1 MTDRNDKHDTESRQG
16 LGAQLWGAMKVAL
29 IDEDPVVA
37 ARRAKL
43 QGGKPPVAPAPAAA
57 AADVAVAAPLSPMA
71 TTLMAQVLARPTA
84 YTALTEKLVPLET
97 IVVDERTR
105 YQAAYALIKSSRS
118 VDQVVQAID
127 MQHLQAL
134 EAEAARFAA
143 QLEDKERAE
152 IGSRAKVLQTLTT
165 DIDAAAQQVAQLR
178 EDTEARIRE
187 IEATVAR
194 DREQQGRLAQEI
206 DAKRQEL
213 ASVRH
218 QFDAAAKAVKDA
230 LAGARATVLRH
241 LA

>member
-1 MTDRNDKHDTESRQG
+1 MTDSNETQSRPG
-16 LGAQLWGAMKVAL
+16 FGAQMWGAVKGAL
-29 IDEDPVVA
+29 IDEDPIAA

-43 QGGKPPVAPAPAAA
+43 QGGNPPVASAQAAPADAVAPAPM
-57 AADVAVAAPLSPMA
+57 SPMA
-71 TTLMAQVLARPTA
+71 TALMAQVLARPTA

-118 VDQVVQAID
+118 IEQVMQAID
-127 MQHLQAL
+127 MQHMQAL

-143 QLEDKERAE
+143 QLEEKERAE
-152 IGSRAKVLQTLTT
+152 VGTRAKVLQALTT
-165 DIDAAAQQVAQLR
+165 SIDAAAQQVAQLR
-178 EDTEARIRE
+178 EDTEARIRQVE
-187 IEATVAR
+187 VTVAR
-194 DREQQGRLAQEI
+194 DREQQGRLTQEI

-213 ASVRH
+213 ASVQH

-230 LAGARATVLRH
+230 LDGAKATVLRH

>member
-1 MTDRNDKHDTESRQG
+1 MTDSNETHSRPG
-16 LGAQLWGAMKVAL
+16 LGAQMWGAVKGAL
-29 IDEDPVVA
+29 IDEDPIAV

-43 QGGKPPVAPAPAAA
+43 QGGTTPVAPSQAAAADAVAPAPM
-57 AADVAVAAPLSPMA
+57 SPMA
-71 TTLMAQVLARPTA
+71 TALMAQVLAKPTA

-118 VDQVVQAID
+118 IEQVVQAID
-127 MQHLQAL
+127 MQHMQAL

-143 QLEDKERAE
+143 QLEEKERAE
-152 IGSRAKVLQTLTT
+152 VGTRAKVLQALTT
-165 DIDAAAQQVAQLR
+165 GIDAAAQQVAQLR
-178 EDTEARIRE
+178 EDTEARIRQ

-206 DAKRQEL
+206 AAKRQEL
-213 ASVRH
+213 ASVQH

-230 LAGARATVLRH
+230 LDGAKATVLRH

>member
-1 MTDRNDKHDTESRQG
+1 MTDSNETHSRPG
-16 LGAQLWGAMKVAL
+16 FGAQMWGAVKGAL
-29 IDEDPVVA
+29 IDEDPIAA

-43 QGGKPPVAPAPAAA
+43 QGGNPPVAPSQAAPVDAVAPA
-57 AADVAVAAPLSPMA
+57 PMSPMA
-71 TTLMAQVLARPTA
+71 TALTAQVLARPTA

-118 VDQVVQAID
+118 IEQVVQAID
-127 MQHLQAL
+127 MQHMQAL

-143 QLEDKERAE
+143 QLEEKERAE
-152 IGSRAKVLQTLTT
+152 VGTRAKVLQALTT
-165 DIDAAAQQVAQLR
+165 SIDAAAQQVAQLR
-178 EDTEARIRE
+178 EDTEARIRQ

-206 DAKRQEL
+206 AAKRQEL
-213 ASVRH
+213 ASVQH

-230 LAGARATVLRH
+230 LDGAKATVLRH